1 MVQITNLTDCA
12 LVTGA
17 SKGIGRAIALHLS
30 KVLKLHV
37 LINYASD
44 AEAAQDTL
52 AAVQASGG
60 SAELMP
66 FRVENKDAVHQSI
79 NEWQTANPDKFIS
92 VLINNAGITKD
103 GLFVFMPESDWDDV
117 VSVSLKGM
125 YNVTQPVIRQMLLKR
140 RGRIINIASL
150 SGLKGQAGQS
160 NYAAAK
166 AGLIGATK
174 ALALEVAKRKIT
186 VNAVAP
192 GFIQTDML
200 KDVPVDQFMKFIP
213 MERLGA
219 PEEVAALVGFL
230 ASEQAAYI
238 TGEVISINGGLYT

>member
-1 MVQITNLTDCA
+1 LIT
-12 LVTGA
+12 GG
-17 SKGIGRAIALHLS
+17 SKGIGRAIAIHLS
-30 KVLKLHV
+30 EVMHLHI
-37 LINYASD
+37 LINFASD
-44 AEAAQDTL
+44 VEAAKAVL
-52 AAVQASGG
+52 AEIEANGG
-60 SAELMP
+60 TAELLP
-66 FRVENKDAVHQSI
+66 FKVEDKAVVQKCI
-79 NEWQTANPDKFIS
+79 GDWQAANPDKFIS
-92 VLINNAGITKD
+92 ILVNNAGITKD

-125 YNVTQPVIRQMLLKR
+125 YNVTQPIIRQMLLKR

-213 MERLGA
+213 MERLGK
-219 PEEVAALVGFL
+219 PEEVAALVAFL
-230 ASEQAAYI
+230 ASDHAAYI